1 MRGDGSTPAHFL
13 TITVRPGPQRCRYRE
28 QVLGIIRLRL
38 DHGAADDESVQTS
51 MQELVGILQQQPGVI
66 RVALG
71 RAVDDPTLWSLVSE
85 WADLGSYRRALSGYA
100 VKVAFGPIQRW
111 ILDEPSVFQTVTIG
125 DRADTLGT

>member
-71 RAVDDPTLWSLVSE
+71 RA
-85 WADLGSYRRALSGYA
+85 
-100 VKVAFGPIQRW
+100 
-111 ILDEPSVFQTVTIG
+111 DEPSVFQTVTIG